1 MKKLLAFM
9 LVLVMS
15 FGLVACGSGADKK
28 ENATTTAAAK
38 EEKTE
43 AAKEE
48 KTEAAKEEKT
58 EAAKEEKTEAPKED
72 KTEAETEKKAEDK
85 KEEAAPADELNIGVF
100 YYDFADAYIAT
111 VRAEMDKMLDKMGVT
126 YKNYDAAGSQPTQ
139 TDSIKSAIA
148 AGANLLIVNVV
159 ETSSEDAAKEIASAA
174 KEAEIPVIFF
184 NREVT
189 NDVVNGYEKAAF
201 VGTDAP
207 EAGHL
212 QGEMI
217 GDYLVANFKDVDLNG
232 DGKISYVMFKGQEG
246 NAEAEARTQFAVE
259 DADKILKDNKL
270 EALAYYDEN
279 ADSKFLVDKD
289 GKWSA
294 AAANDYMST
303 ILGSYSEDQKNMVEL
318 VIANNDEMALGAL
331 SALQN
336 AGYNKEDGKY
346 IPIFGVDAT
355 ETAQGKI
362 KAGEMVGSVKQDN
375 VGMAATITQLVQN
388 IKDGK
393 DLMAGTEDLNVDK
406 DVDKIRVPYQKWTAE
421 SK

>member
-15 FGLVACGSGADKK
+15 FGLVACGTGEEKKK
-28 ENATTTAAAK
+28 EEATKAA
-38 EEKTE
+38 TE

-48 KTEAAKEEKT
+48 KTEAAKEEKEEKT
-58 EAAKEEKTEAPKED
+58 EAAKEEDKKEED
-72 KTEAETEKKAEDK
+72 KKADDKEAKKEEDK
-85 KEEAAPADELNIGVF
+85 KEEAAPAGELNIGVF

-111 VRAEMDKMLDKMGVT
+111 VRSEMDKMLDKMGVE

-139 TDSIKSAIA
+139 TDSIKSAIV

-159 ETSSEDAAKEIASAA
+159 ETSSEDAAKEIAAAA
-174 KEAEIPVIFF
+174 KDAEIPVIFF

-217 GDYLVANFKDVDLNG
+217 GDYLVANFKDIDLNG

-259 DADKILKDNKL
+259 DADKILKENKL

-303 ILGSYSEDQKNMVEL
+303 ILGSYSEEQNNMVEL

-393 DLMAGTEDLNVDK
+393 ELMAGTEELNVDK

>member
-15 FGLVACGSGADKK
+15 FALVACGSGDEKK
-28 ENATTTAAAK
+28 EEPTKAP
-38 EEKTE
+38 TE

-48 KTEAAKEEKT
+48 KTEAEKEKETEAEKKEEETKAEEKEEEKEETKEEAKEE
-58 EAAKEEKTEAPKED
+58 
-72 KTEAETEKKAEDK
+72 
-85 KEEAAPADELNIGVF
+85 APAAEALNIGVF

-111 VRAEMDKMLDKMGVT
+111 VRAEMDKMLDEMGVE

-148 AGANLLIVNVV
+148 AGTNLLVVNVV
-159 ETSSEDAAKEIASAA
+159 ETSSEDAAKEIANAA
-174 KEAEIPVIFF
+174 MEAEIPVIFF

-189 NDVVNGYEKAAF
+189 NDVVNSYDKAAF

-217 GDYLVANFKDVDLNG
+217 GDFLVANFKEVDLNG

-259 DADKILKDNKL
+259 DADKVLKDNKL
-270 EALAYYDEN
+270 EALVYYDEN

-303 ILGSYSEDQKNMVEL
+303 ILGSYSEEQENMVEL

-336 AGYNKEDGKY
+336 AGYNKEDGKF

-355 ETAQGKI
+355 DTAQGKI

-393 DLMAGTEDLNVDK
+393 ELMAGTEDLNIDE
-406 DVDKIRVPYQKWTAE
+406 DVAKIRVPYQKWTADSE
-421 SK
+421 

>member
-15 FGLVACGSGADKK
+15 FGLVACGTGEEKK
-28 ENATTTAAAK
+28 EEPTQAA
-38 EEKTE
+38 TE

-48 KTEAAKEEKT
+48 KTEAAKEE
-58 EAAKEEKTEAPKED
+58 EE
-72 KTEAETEKKAEDK
+72 KAEDNK
-85 KEEAAPADELNIGVF
+85 EEEEAKEEEAAPAGDLNIGVF

-111 VRAEMDKMLDKMGVT
+111 VRAEMDKMLDEMGVE

-159 ETSSEDAAKEIASAA
+159 ETSSEDAANEIAAAA
-174 KEAEIPVIFF
+174 KEADIPVIFF

-259 DADKILKDNKL
+259 DADKILKENKL
-270 EALAYYDEN
+270 EPLAYYDEN

-303 ILGSYSEDQKNMVEL
+303 ILGSYSEEQENMVEL

-393 DLMAGTEDLNVDK
+393 ELMAGTEDLNVDK
-406 DVDKIRVPYQKWTAE
+406 DVDKIRVPYQKWTAD

>member
-15 FGLVACGSGADKK
+15 FGLVACGTGEEKK
-28 ENATTTAAAK
+28 EEPTQAA
-38 EEKTE
+38 TE

-48 KTEAAKEEKT
+48 KTEAAKEE
-58 EAAKEEKTEAPKED
+58 EE
-72 KTEAETEKKAEDK
+72 KAEDNK
-85 KEEAAPADELNIGVF
+85 EEEAKEEEAAPAGDLNIGVF

-111 VRAEMDKMLDKMGVT
+111 VRAEMDKMLDEMGVE

-159 ETSSEDAAKEIASAA
+159 ETSSEDAANEIAAAA
-174 KEAEIPVIFF
+174 KEADIPVIFF

-259 DADKILKDNKL
+259 DADKILKENKL
-270 EALAYYDEN
+270 EPLAYYDEN

-303 ILGSYSEDQKNMVEL
+303 ILGSYSEEQENMVEL

-393 DLMAGTEDLNVDK
+393 ELMAGTEDLNVDK
-406 DVDKIRVPYQKWTAE
+406 DVDKIRVPYQKWTAD

>member
-15 FGLVACGSGADKK
+15 FGLVACGTGEEKK
-28 ENATTTAAAK
+28 EEPTQAA
-38 EEKTE
+38 TE

-48 KTEAAKEEKT
+48 KTEAAKEE
-58 EAAKEEKTEAPKED
+58 EE
-72 KTEAETEKKAEDK
+72 KAEDNK
-85 KEEAAPADELNIGVF
+85 EEEAAPAGDLNIGVF

-111 VRAEMDKMLDKMGVT
+111 VRAEMDKMLDEMGVE

-159 ETSSEDAAKEIASAA
+159 ETSSEDAANEIAAAA
-174 KEAEIPVIFF
+174 KEADIPVIFF

-259 DADKILKDNKL
+259 DADKILKENKL
-270 EALAYYDEN
+270 EPLAYYDEN

-303 ILGSYSEDQKNMVEL
+303 ILGSYSEEQENMVEL

-393 DLMAGTEDLNVDK
+393 ELMAGTEDLNVDK
-406 DVDKIRVPYQKWTAE
+406 DVDKIRVPYQKWTAD